1 MTNSVQTNNKRKI
14 ITLQMVKFEMLNVIG
29 NPYAHIF
36 GVALPIVLAMLI
48 TKVAA
53 SEINYQ
59 SMMLKAT
66 TSIYLGMSSLIP
78 MAVVLVV

>member
-29 NPYAHIF
+29 NTYAHIF